1 MACLRRPRYL
11 FRMYVDYELFICL
24 AGSVW
29 RWCWTKKLL
38 LAGFCRVRSFLV
50 DLLEAHD
57 NDSLLMLD
65 VLLCYSWLPSDTRR
79 PPRTPSNST

>member
-1 MACLRRPRYL
+1 
-11 FRMYVDYELFICL
+11 MYVDGLFAQTPVSLPGVCGL
-24 AGSVW
+24 RTVHLPRRKQDEYDGSVW

-57 NDSLLMLD
+57 NDSLFLTPD
-65 VLLCYSWLPSDTRR
+65 VLLC
-79 PPRTPSNST
+79 